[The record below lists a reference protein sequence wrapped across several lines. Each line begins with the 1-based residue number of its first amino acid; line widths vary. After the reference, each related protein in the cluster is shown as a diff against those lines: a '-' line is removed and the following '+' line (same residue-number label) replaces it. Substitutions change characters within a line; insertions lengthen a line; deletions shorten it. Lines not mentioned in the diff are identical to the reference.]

1 MQIIIVTHSGGY
13 FWHQYLGPVFT
24 VWENVSE
31 QCQVLQLSRAPIRGG
46 QWCKWR
52 EGIAPR
58 STVPSRSRISGR
70 STKRNQGCALLTR
83 KALQARR
90 ASLLIDVQV
99 ASSRHVQQQPQ
110 YLLSGVPLC
119 WSLDLALI
127 VSTICLFIRRASC
140 PQARAVSLSAPGFTH

>member
-1 MQIIIVTHSGGY
+1 MIIVTLSGGY

-24 VWENVSE
+24 VCEIVSG
-31 QCQVLQLSRAPIRGG
+31 QCQVSRAPIRGG

-70 STKRNQGCALLTR
+70 STKRNQGCELLTR

-99 ASSRHVQQQPQ
+99 ASSRRVQQQPQ
-110 YLLSGVPLC
+110 YLLFGVPLC

-127 VSTICLFIRRASC
+127 VSTTCLSIRRASC
-140 PQARAVSLSAPGFTH
+140 PQARAVSLSAPGFTY